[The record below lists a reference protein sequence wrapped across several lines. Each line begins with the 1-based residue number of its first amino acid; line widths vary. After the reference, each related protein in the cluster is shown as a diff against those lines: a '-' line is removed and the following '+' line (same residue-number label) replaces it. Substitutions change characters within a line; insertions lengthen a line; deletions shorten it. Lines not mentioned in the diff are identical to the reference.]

1 MHLTMSLNCYRLP
14 LYPCTVVDC
23 RGLNA
28 VRNGDIIFSTG
39 TTYTSVAEVT
49 CHEGYE
55 LVGSSVR
62 VCLDNGEWAGNPPI
76 CRGKIASSCIK
87 NRPGVTLFAA
97 LKCS

>member
-1 MHLTMSLNCYRLP
+1 MTMSFNCYRLP
-14 LYPCTVVDC
+14 LYPCAVVDC

-39 TTYTSVAEVT
+39 TTYTSVAQVT

-76 CRGKIASSCIK
+76 CRGS
-87 NRPGVTLFAA
+87 
-97 LKCS
+97 